1 MSAPRRRRN
10 SAMRA
15 LMPLSLC
22 LPLIGGMRQSRAP
35 ADPGALFTPS
45 EIKTLLGVPVEAG
58 SPSIAGCQW
67 GHRGR
72 RVLCSDRDHSRH
84 ELLRAARGCQGIPG
98 AHGVGL
104 YGWSGFEMG
113 SWVAS
118 TNTGRFVLVTMV
130 TSAKPDRGTLSC
142 RRRKTREARPIDRA
156 ERPGPRDPAHAGG
169 RSSREAPSVGACG
182 RYRSL
187 VVGVS

>member
-1 MSAPRRRRN
+1 
-10 SAMRA
+10 
-15 LMPLSLC
+15 MPLSLC
-22 LPLIGGMRQSRAP
+22 LPLVGGMTQSRAS
-35 ADPGALFTPS
+35 ADPCALFTQS

-67 GHRGR
+67 ATPDDESYAQIEIIQDTSYYEPHKGAKGYQ
-72 RVLCSDRDHSRH
+72 
-84 ELLRAARGCQGIPG
+84 ELA
-98 AHGVGL
+98 GVGL
-104 YGWSGFEMG
+104 YGWSGYEMG

-130 TSAKPDRGTLSC
+130 TSAKSDRDTASC

-187 VVGVS
+187 VAGVR